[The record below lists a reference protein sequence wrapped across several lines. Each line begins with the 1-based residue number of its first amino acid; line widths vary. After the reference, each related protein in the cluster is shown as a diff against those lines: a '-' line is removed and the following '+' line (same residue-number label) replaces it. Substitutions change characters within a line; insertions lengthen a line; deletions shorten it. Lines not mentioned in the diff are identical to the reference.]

1 MNVEDKLTLVALDV
15 AELHALLRTMGIAL
29 TPLEIEI
36 FMRKMAPQANSGINF
51 SGFVDLMLKLRDQ
64 RSHIEEGKLSNQIP
78 LI

>member
-1 MNVEDKLTLVALDV
+1 MILFVLILVSLDA

-36 FMRKMAPQANSGINF
+36 FMRKMAPQANSGIDF

-64 RSHIEEGKLSNQIP
+64 RSQIEEGKLT
-78 LI
+78 